1 MQGFG
6 PTENKEKGVKIVLET
21 GLSCC
26 AEWILT
32 CVSDTG
38 DEQLTHNVE
47 SASPI
52 KSPLSL
58 DQ

>member
-1 MQGFG
+1 MLGLG
-6 PTENKEKGVKIVLET
+6 PTKNKEKSVKIILET

-32 CVSDTG
+32 YVSEMG

-47 SASPI
+47 SASPM
-52 KSPLSL
+52 KSPCSL
-58 DQ
+58 DL

>member
-1 MQGFG
+1 MLRLGL
-6 PTENKEKGVKIVLET
+6 TKNKEKSVKIVLET

-26 AEWILT
+26 VEWILT
-32 CVSDTG
+32 CVSETG

>member
-1 MQGFG
+1 MQGLG
-6 PTENKEKGVKIVLET
+6 PTKNKEKSVKIVLET

-32 CVSDTG
+32 CVSETG
-38 DEQLTHNVE
+38 DEQQTHNVE
-47 SASPI
+47 SATPI
-52 KSPLSL
+52 KSPLSP

>member
-1 MQGFG
+1 M
-6 PTENKEKGVKIVLET
+6 KIVLET

-32 CVSDTG
+32 CVSETG

-47 SASPI
+47 LASPI
-52 KSPLSL
+52 KSPLSP